1 MSAEATRFDFNVRGM
16 TCASCVSHVEKA
28 LAATPGVA
36 SASVNLA
43 TESAGVALARGAD
56 PAAIAKSVADAGYE
70 PVIETIE
77 LGVGGMTCASCVA
90 HVEKALKSVPGVL
103 EASVNLATERASVRA
118 LSGPGLA
125 ERLRRAITEAGYEP
139 RRIETD
145 AGATD
150 RERARREAEMKTLRF
165 NLILSAALSAPLFMV
180 EMGGH
185 LVPAFHHW
193 TMMTIGEELVRQFSF
208 LLATLVLFGPGAVFF
223 VKGVP
228 ALLRGAPDMN
238 ALVAVGTL
246 SAYLYSFVATF
257 LPQLLPAGAVY
268 VYYEAATVIVTLIL
282 FGRFLEARAKGR
294 TSEAI
299 RALAKLQPKTARVE
313 RDGETT
319 DVDIDD
325 VRVGDIVLVRPGE
338 RIPTDGVV
346 TAGASYVDE
355 SMVTGEP
362 APVAK
367 TIGATVTGATVNG
380 SGAFSFRATR
390 VGADTV
396 LAGIIRMVEQAQG
409 AKLPIQAM
417 VDRVTAVFVPTIFAI
432 AAITF
437 VVWMAI
443 GPEPRLTYA
452 LVSAVAV
459 LIIACPCAMGLAT
472 PAAIMTGTGR
482 AAELGVLFRK
492 GEALQTLQEVTL
504 IAFDKTGTLTFGKPR
519 LTDLIPAHG
528 EEDAELLRLAASVE
542 AQSEHPVGA
551 AIVAAAKDRGLAV
564 PPAAQFES
572 VSGMGVAALVDSRK
586 VAIGAARYMA
596 SLGLDTTAFEGD
608 AAALSD
614 EGKTPFY
621 LAVDGKTRA
630 ILCVADD
637 LKPTTKPAIDALHAI
652 GVKTAM
658 ITGDEARTAN
668 AIARRLGID
677 EVVAGVMP
685 DGKVATL
692 ERLREREK
700 IAFVGDGVNDAPA
713 LAAAD
718 AGIAIGTGT
727 DIAIEA
733 ADVVLM
739 SGDLA
744 KVPAALAVSRA
755 TMRNI
760 KQNLFWAF
768 GYNALLVPV
777 AAGAL
782 YPVNGVQL
790 SPMLGA
796 GAMALSS
803 VFVLTNALRLR
814 RFKPPVIAET
824 PPRHREERSD
834 EATQEPHHGSGLLR
848 SARNDEAAAA
858 PVKQDNKEERM
869 TTFNVKDMTCNM
881 CVKHVTKAVQAVEP
895 GADVKVDLASGR
907 VDVSPTPKDPEALAK
922 AITDAGYPAQIA
934 A

>member
-1 MSAEATRFDFNVRGM
+1 MSAGTELDFTVRGM

-28 LAATPGVA
+28 LAATPGVT

-43 TESAGVALARGAD
+43 TERADVSLAPGAD
-56 PAAIAKSVADAGYE
+56 PAALAKSVADAGYE

-77 LGVGGMTCASCVA
+77 IGVGGMTCASCVS
-90 HVEKALKSVPGVL
+90 HVEKALKAVPGVL
-103 EASVNLATERASVRA
+103 AASVNLATERASVRA

-125 ERLRRAITEAGYEP
+125 DRLRKAISAAGYEP
-139 RRIETD
+139 RKIETD
-145 AGATD
+145 AGGAD
-150 RERARREAEMKTLRF
+150 RERARREEEMRKLRF
-165 NLILSAALSAPLFMV
+165 NLIVSALLTAPVFIV

-185 LVPAFHHW
+185 LVPPFHHW
-193 TMMTIGEELVRQFSF
+193 VMGAIGEETIRQFSF
-208 LLATLVLFGPGAVFF
+208 FFATLVLFGPGLVFF
-223 VKGVP
+223 QKGVP
-228 ALLRGAPDMN
+228 ALLRGQPDMN

-246 SAYLYSFVATF
+246 SAYLYSVVATF
-257 LPQLLPAGAVY
+257 MPYLLPAGAVY
-268 VYYEAATVIVTLIL
+268 VYYEAAVVIVTLIL

-313 RDGETT
+313 RNGETLEI
-319 DVDIDD
+319 DIDD
-325 VRVGDIVLVRPGE
+325 VHVGDIVLVRPGE
-338 RIPTDGVV
+338 RVPTDGVV
-346 TAGASYVDE
+346 TAGASHVDE

-362 APVAK
+362 APVSK
-367 TIGATVTGATVNG
+367 GVGATVTGATVNG
-380 SGAFSFRATR
+380 AGAFSFRATR
-390 VGADTV
+390 VGADTT

-417 VDRVTAVFVPTIFAI
+417 VDRVTAVFVPAIFAV
-432 AAITF
+432 AAATF
-437 VVWMAI
+437 VVWMLV
-443 GPEPRLTYA
+443 GPEPRLTHA

-482 AAELGVLFRK
+482 AAELGILFRK
-492 GEALQTLQEVTL
+492 GEALQTLQDVTL

-519 LTDLIPAHG
+519 LTDLVPAPG
-528 EEDAELLRLAASVE
+528 EKADDLLRLA
-542 AQSEHPVGA
+542 
-551 AIVAAAKDRGLAV
+551 VADF
-564 PPAAQFES
+564 QS
-572 VSGMGVAALVDSRK
+572 VSGMGVAGVVERRK
-586 VAIGAARYMA
+586 VAIGAARYMT
-596 SLGLDTTAFEGD
+596 SLGFDASAFDES
-608 AAALSD
+608 AAALAE

-621 LAVDGKTRA
+621 VAVDGKARA
-630 ILCVADD
+630 ILCVADE

-658 ITGDEARTAN
+658 ITGDDARTAN

-692 ERLREREK
+692 ERLREGNK
-700 IAFVGDGVNDAPA
+700 VAFVGDGVNDAPA

-718 AGIAIGTGT
+718 AGVAIGTGT

-744 KVPAALAVSRA
+744 KVPAALAISRA

-782 YPVNGVQL
+782 YPVNGMQL

-814 RFKPPVIAET
+814 RFQPPVVAEAPL
-824 PPRHREERSD
+824 PPVVHE
-834 EATQEPHHGSGLLR
+834 
-848 SARNDEAAAA
+848 EAAPAA
-858 PVKQDNKEERM
+858 IEQANKEETM
-869 TTFNVKDMTCNM
+869 TTFNVKDMTCGM
-881 CVKHVTKAVQAVEP
+881 CVKHVTKAVQTVEP
-895 GADVKVDLASGR
+895 GAEVKVDLATGR
-907 VDVSPTPKDPEALAK
+907 VDVSPTPKDPAALAK
-922 AITDAGYPAQIA
+922 AITEAGYPAQVA

>member
-1 MSAEATRFDFNVRGM
+1 MEMTMSAETAQLDFNVRGM

-28 LAATPGVA
+28 LAATPGV
-36 SASVNLA
+36 SKASVNLA
-43 TESAGVALARGAD
+43 TERVDVTLAPGAD
-56 PAAIAKSVADAGYE
+56 PAAIAKSVTDAGYE
-70 PVIETIE
+70 PVVETIE

-90 HVEKALKSVPGVL
+90 HVEKALKAVPGVL

-118 LSGPGLA
+118 LAGPGLA
-125 ERLRRAITEAGYEP
+125 DRLRRAVTAAGYEP

-150 RERARREAEMKTLRF
+150 RERARREEEMRTLRF
-165 NLILSAALSAPLFMV
+165 NLILSALFTAPVFIL

-185 LVPAFHHW
+185 LIPAFHHW
-193 TMMTIGEELVRQFSF
+193 TMATIGEEMIREFSF
-208 LLATLVLFGPGAVFF
+208 LFATLVLFGPGLVFF
-223 VKGVP
+223 LKGIP
-228 ALLRGAPDMN
+228 ALLRGQPDMN

-246 SAYLYSFVATF
+246 SAYLYSVVATF
-257 LPQLLPAGAVY
+257 LPHLLPEGAVN
-268 VYYEAATVIVTLIL
+268 VYYEAAVVIVTLIL

-313 RDGETT
+313 RNGETV

-325 VRVGDIVLVRPGE
+325 VHVGDIVLVRPGE

-346 TAGASYVDE
+346 TSGSSYVDE

-367 TIGATVTGATVNG
+367 AAGANVTGATVNG

-390 VGADTV
+390 VGADTT

-417 VDRVTAVFVPTIFAI
+417 VDRVTAVFVPAVFGV
-432 AAITF
+432 AALTF
-437 VVWMAI
+437 VVWMLI

-492 GEALQTLQEVTL
+492 GEALQTLQDVTL

-519 LTDLIPAHG
+519 LTDLVAAPG
-528 EEDAELLRLAASVE
+528 ENEGELLRLAASVE
-542 AQSEHPVGA
+542 AQSEHPVAA

-564 PPAAQFES
+564 APVEQFES
-572 VSGMGVAALVDSRK
+572 VSGMGVAGVVDKRK
-586 VAIGAARYMA
+586 VAIGAQRYMT
-596 SLGLDTTAFEGD
+596 SLGFDTTAFD
-608 AAALSD
+608 DSAAALSG

-621 LAVDGKTRA
+621 VAVDGKARA

-658 ITGDEARTAN
+658 ITGDDARTAN

-692 ERLREREK
+692 ERLREKNK

-718 AGIAIGTGT
+718 AGVAIGTGT

-744 KVPAALAVSRA
+744 KVPAALALSRA
-755 TMRNI
+755 TMENI

-768 GYNALLVPV
+768 GYNALLIPV

-782 YPVNGVQL
+782 YPVNGMQL

-803 VFVLTNALRLR
+803 TFVLTNALRLR
-814 RFKPPVIAET
+814 RFQPPVIAEA
-824 PPRHREERSD
+824 PLP
-834 EATQEPHHGSGLLR
+834 
-848 SARNDEAAAA
+848 AAA
-858 PVKQDNKEERM
+858 PEPVAEVETPAPLTQDNKEETM
-869 TTFNVKDMTCNM
+869 TTFNVKDMTCGM

-895 GADVKVDLASGR
+895 NADVKVDLATGK
-907 VDVSPTPKDPEALAK
+907 VEVSPTPKDPAALAK
-922 AITDAGYPAQIA
+922 AITDAGYPAQVA

>member
-1 MSAEATRFDFNVRGM
+1 MNMAADTQLDFNVRGM

-28 LAATPGVA
+28 LKATPGVTA
-36 SASVNLA
+36 ASVNLA
-43 TESAGVALARGAD
+43 TERADVSLAPGAD
-56 PAAIAKSVADAGYE
+56 PAGLVKSVADAGYE
-70 PVIETIE
+70 PVVETIE
-77 LGVGGMTCASCVA
+77 LGVGGMTCASCVS
-90 HVEKALKSVPGVL
+90 HVEKALKAVPGVL

-118 LSGPGLA
+118 LAGPGLVD
-125 ERLRRAITEAGYEP
+125 RLRKAITDAGYEP
-139 RRIETD
+139 RRLETD
-145 AGATD
+145 AAGAD
-150 RERARREAEMKTLRF
+150 SERARRDEEMRKLRF
-165 NLILSAALSAPLFMV
+165 NLIVAAALTAPVFLL

-185 LVPAFHHW
+185 LIPALHHW
-193 TMMTIGEELVRQFSF
+193 TMRYIGDDLVRQFSF
-208 LLATLVLFGPGAVFF
+208 LFATVVLFGPGLVFF
-223 VKGVP
+223 QKGIP
-228 ALLRGAPDMN
+228 ALIRRQPDMN

-246 SAYLYSFVATF
+246 SAYLYSVVATF
-257 LPQLLPAGAVY
+257 LPQWLPAGAAH
-268 VYYEAATVIVTLIL
+268 VYYEAAVVIVTLIL

-313 RDGETT
+313 RNGATT

-325 VRVGDIVLVRPGE
+325 VHVGDIVLVRPGE

-346 TAGASYVDE
+346 TSGSSYVDE

-367 TIGATVTGATVNG
+367 GPGAAVTGATVNG

-390 VGADTV
+390 VGADTT

-417 VDRVTAVFVPTIFAI
+417 VDRVTAVFVPAVFAI
-432 AAITF
+432 AGLTF
-437 VVWMAI
+437 LIWMLI

-492 GEALQTLQEVTL
+492 GEALQTLQDVTL

-519 LTDLIPAHG
+519 LTDLLPAPK
-528 EEDAELLRLAASVE
+528 ENADALLRVAASVE
-542 AQSEHPVGA
+542 AQSEHPVAA
-551 AIVAAAKDRGLAV
+551 AIVAAAKDKGLALFPV
-564 PPAAQFES
+564 EGFES
-572 VSGMGVAALVDSRK
+572 VSGMGVAGKADKRK
-586 VAIGAARYMA
+586 VAIGAARYMEALGFDISAFEEQAA
-596 SLGLDTTAFEGD
+596 SLAQ
-608 AAALSD
+608 

-621 LAVDGKTRA
+621 VAVDGKARA

-658 ITGDEARTAN
+658 ITGDDARTAN

-685 DGKVATL
+685 DGKVAAL
-692 ERLREREK
+692 QRLRETNK

-718 AGIAIGTGT
+718 AGVAIGTGT

-744 KVPAALAVSRA
+744 KVPAALALSRA
-755 TMRNI
+755 TMANI
-760 KQNLFWAF
+760 RQNLFWAF
-768 GYNALLVPV
+768 GYNALLIPV

-782 YPVNGVQL
+782 YPINGMQL

-814 RFKPPVIAET
+814 RFQPPVIEEAPLPPAAHET
-824 PPRHREERSD
+824 P
-834 EATQEPHHGSGLLR
+834 EP
-848 SARNDEAAAA
+848 AAA
-858 PVKQDNKEERM
+858 PLAQDNRNSKEGTM
-869 TTFNVKDMTCNM
+869 TTFNVKDMTCGM

-895 GADVKVDLASGR
+895 GAEVKVDLATGK
-907 VDVSPTPKDPEALAK
+907 VEVSPTPKDPSALAK
-922 AITDAGYPAQIA
+922 AITEAGYPAQVA

>member
-1 MSAEATRFDFNVRGM
+1 MTAETLTDAQIPSGGKIPSGDKSRSLDFNVRGM
-16 TCASCVSHVEKA
+16 TCASCVTHVEKA
-28 LAATPGVA
+28 LAAAPGVLG
-36 SASVNLA
+36 ASVNLA
-43 TESAGVALARGAD
+43 AERANVTLAPGAD
-56 PAAIAKSVADAGYE
+56 PAQIAKAVSDAGYD
-70 PVIETIE
+70 PVVETLE

-90 HVEKALKSVPGVL
+90 HVEKALREVPGVL
-103 EASVNLATERASVRA
+103 DAQVNLATERATVRA
-118 LSGPGLA
+118 LAGPALVDQ
-125 ERLRRAITEAGYEP
+125 LRHAIAGAGYEP
-139 RRIETD
+139 RRIESD
-145 AGATD
+145 AGAPD
-150 RERARREAEMKTLRF
+150 RERARREEE
-165 NLILSAALSAPLFMV
+165 LSALRVRLTAAAALTLPVFVL

-185 LVPAFHHW
+185 VIPAFHHW
-193 TMMTIGEELVRQFSF
+193 TMATIGEEMVRHISF
-208 LLATLVLFGPGAVFF
+208 LFASVVLFGPGLVFYL
-223 VKGVP
+223 KGVP
-228 ALLRGAPDMN
+228 ALLRGKPDMN

-246 SAYLYSFVATF
+246 SAYLYSVVATF
-257 LPQLLPAGAVY
+257 LPQLLPAGAVH
-268 VYYEAATVIVTLIL
+268 VYYEAAVVIVTLIL
-282 FGRFLEARAKGR
+282 FGRYLEARAKGR

-299 RALAKLQPKTARVE
+299 RALARLQPKTARVE
-313 RDGETT
+313 RNGETV
-319 DVDIDD
+319 DVDIGD

-346 TAGASYVDE
+346 TSGASHVDE

-367 TIGATVTGATVNG
+367 TIGASVTGATVNG
-380 SGAFSFRATR
+380 AGAFAFRATR
-390 VGADTV
+390 VGADTT

-417 VDRVTAVFVPTIFAI
+417 VDRVTAVFVPAVFAI
-432 AAITF
+432 ALLTF
-437 VVWMAI
+437 IIWMLI

-452 LVSAVAV
+452 LVNAVAV

-492 GEALQTLQEVTL
+492 GEALQTLRDVTL

-519 LTDLIPAHG
+519 LTDLIAARRVDG
-528 EEDAELLRLAASVE
+528 DEALRLAASVE
-542 AQSEHPVGA
+542 TQSEHPVGA
-551 AIVAAAKDRGLAV
+551 ALVAAAKDRGLALSPV
-564 PPAAQFES
+564 ADFRAIA
-572 VSGMGVAALVDSRK
+572 GMGVAGAVGRRK
-586 VAIGAARYMA
+586 VAIGAERYMN
-596 SLGLDTTAFEGD
+596 SLGLDTRDFDEN
-608 AAALSD
+608 AAALTA

-621 LAVDGKTRA
+621 IALDGKLAA
-630 ILCVADD
+630 IVSVADD
-637 LKPTTKPAIDALHAI
+637 LKPTTKPAIDALHAM

-658 ITGDEARTAN
+658 ITGDDARAAH
-668 AIARRLGID
+668 AIARRVGID

-692 ERLREREK
+692 ERLREGQK
-700 IAFVGDGVNDAPA
+700 VAFVGDGVNDAPA

-744 KVPAALAVSRA
+744 KVPTALAISRA

-760 KQNLFWAF
+760 AQNLFWAF
-768 GYNALLVPV
+768 GYNALLIPV

-782 YPVNGVQL
+782 FPVNGMLL

-814 RFKPPVIAET
+814 RFAPPAGAAATAHAET
-824 PPRHREERSD
+824 AARIDELSETDRQEE
-834 EATQEPHHGSGLLR
+834 T
-848 SARNDEAAAA
+848 
-858 PVKQDNKEERM
+858 M
-869 TTFNVKDMTCNM
+869 TTFNVKDMTCGM
-881 CVKHVTKAVQAVEP
+881 CVKHVTKAVQTVLP
-895 GADVKVDLASGR
+895 GAEVSVDLATGK
-907 VDVSPTPKDPEALAK
+907 VEVTPTPNDPQALAN
-922 AITDAGYPAQIA
+922 AITDAGYPAQVA

>member
-1 MSAEATRFDFNVRGM
+1 MSAGTELDFTVRGM

-28 LAATPGVA
+28 LAATPGVT

-43 TESAGVALARGAD
+43 TERADVSLAPGAD
-56 PAAIAKSVADAGYE
+56 PAALAKSVADAGYE

-77 LGVGGMTCASCVA
+77 IGVGGMTCASCVS
-90 HVEKALKSVPGVL
+90 HVEKALKAVPGVL
-103 EASVNLATERASVRA
+103 AASVNLATERASVRA

-125 ERLRRAITEAGYEP
+125 DRLRKAISAAGYEP
-139 RRIETD
+139 RKIETD
-145 AGATD
+145 AGGAD
-150 RERARREAEMKTLRF
+150 RERARREEEMRKLRF
-165 NLILSAALSAPLFMV
+165 NLIVSALLTAPVFIV

-185 LVPAFHHW
+185 LVPPFHHW
-193 TMMTIGEELVRQFSF
+193 VMGAIGEETIRQFSF
-208 LLATLVLFGPGAVFF
+208 FFATLVLFGPGLVFF
-223 VKGVP
+223 QKGVP
-228 ALLRGAPDMN
+228 ALLRGQPDMN

-246 SAYLYSFVATF
+246 SAYLYSVVATF
-257 LPQLLPAGAVY
+257 LPYLLPAGAVY
-268 VYYEAATVIVTLIL
+268 VYYEAAVVIVTLIL

-313 RDGETT
+313 RNGETLEI
-319 DVDIDD
+319 DIDD
-325 VRVGDIVLVRPGE
+325 VHVGDIVLVRPGE
-338 RIPTDGVV
+338 RVPTDGVV
-346 TAGASYVDE
+346 TAGASHVDE

-362 APVAK
+362 APVSK
-367 TIGATVTGATVNG
+367 GVGATVTGATVNG
-380 SGAFSFRATR
+380 AGAFSFRATR
-390 VGADTV
+390 VGADTT

-417 VDRVTAVFVPTIFAI
+417 VDRVTAVFVPAIFAV
-432 AAITF
+432 AAATF
-437 VVWMAI
+437 VVWMLV
-443 GPEPRLTYA
+443 GPEPRLTHA

-482 AAELGVLFRK
+482 AAELGILFRK
-492 GEALQTLQEVTL
+492 GEALQTLQDVTL

-519 LTDLIPAHG
+519 LTDLVPAPG
-528 EEDAELLRLAASVE
+528 EKADDLLRLAASVE

-551 AIVAAAKDRGLAV
+551 AIVAAAKERGLTIPAV
-564 PPAAQFES
+564 ADFQS
-572 VSGMGVAALVDSRK
+572 VSGMGVAGVVERRK
-586 VAIGAARYMA
+586 VAIGAARYMT
-596 SLGLDTTAFEGD
+596 SLGFDASAFDES
-608 AAALSD
+608 AAALAE

-621 LAVDGKTRA
+621 VAVDGKARA
-630 ILCVADD
+630 ILCVADE

-658 ITGDEARTAN
+658 ITGDDARTAN

-692 ERLREREK
+692 ERLREGNK
-700 IAFVGDGVNDAPA
+700 VAFVGDGVNDAPA

-718 AGIAIGTGT
+718 AGVAIGTGT

-744 KVPAALAVSRA
+744 KVPAALAISRA

-782 YPVNGVQL
+782 YPVNGMQL

-814 RFKPPVIAET
+814 RFQPPVVAEAPL
-824 PPRHREERSD
+824 PPVVHEEPAPAAIEQANREE
-834 EATQEPHHGSGLLR
+834 T
-848 SARNDEAAAA
+848 
-858 PVKQDNKEERM
+858 M
-869 TTFNVKDMTCNM
+869 TTFNVKDMTCGM
-881 CVKHVTKAVQAVEP
+881 CVKHVTKAVQTVEP
-895 GADVKVDLASGR
+895 GAEVKVDLATGR
-907 VDVSPTPKDPEALAK
+907 VDVSPTPKDPAALAK
-922 AITDAGYPAQIA
+922 AITEAGYPAQVA

>member
-1 MSAEATRFDFNVRGM
+1 MGAQTQLDFNVRGM
-16 TCASCVSHVEKA
+16 TCASCVAHVEKA
-28 LAATPGVA
+28 LKATPGVEA
-36 SASVNLA
+36 ANVNLA
-43 TESAGVALARGAD
+43 TERVDVTVGPDAD
-56 PAAIAKSVADAGYE
+56 PAALAKAVADAGYD
-70 PVIETIE
+70 PAIETIE

-90 HVEKALKSVPGVL
+90 HVEKALKAVPGVL

-118 LSGPGLA
+118 LSGPGLVD
-125 ERLRRAITEAGYEP
+125 RLRRAITDAGYEP
-139 RRIETD
+139 RKIESD
-145 AGATD
+145 AGGAD
-150 RERARREAEMKTLRF
+150 RERARREEEMKRLRVT
-165 NLILSAALSAPLFMV
+165 LILSAALTAPVFIL

-185 LVPAFHHW
+185 LIPAFHHW
-193 TMMTIGEELVRQFSF
+193 TMMAIGEENIRYLSF
-208 LLATLVLFGPGAVFF
+208 TLATLVLFGPGLVFYE
-223 VKGVP
+223 KGLP
-228 ALLRGAPDMN
+228 ALFRGQPDMN

-246 SAYLYSFVATF
+246 SAYLYSCVATF
-257 LPQLLPAGAVY
+257 LPHVLPAGAVN
-268 VYYEAATVIVTLIL
+268 VYYEAAVVIVTLIL

-313 RDGETT
+313 RDGETV
-319 DVDIDD
+319 DIDIDD
-325 VRVGDIVLVRPGE
+325 VHVGDNVLVRPGE

-346 TAGASYVDE
+346 TAGASHVDE

-367 TIGATVTGATVNG
+367 GPGAAVTGATVNG
-380 SGAFSFRATR
+380 AGAFSFRATR
-390 VGADTV
+390 VGADTT

-417 VDRVTAVFVPTIFAI
+417 VDRVTAVFVPAIFAI
-432 AAITF
+432 AAVTF
-437 VVWMAI
+437 AVWMLI

-492 GEALQTLQEVTL
+492 GEALQTLQDVSL

-519 LTDLIPAHG
+519 LTDLLPARG
-528 EEDAELLRLAASVE
+528 EDADKLLRLAASVE
-542 AQSEHPVGA
+542 AQSEHPVAA
-551 AIVAAAKDRGLAV
+551 AIVAAAKDRGLKLAPV
-564 PPAAQFES
+564 ASFES
-572 VSGMGVAALVDSRK
+572 VSGMGVAGVVERHRI
-586 VAIGAARYMA
+586 AIGAERYMA
-596 SLGLDTTAFEGD
+596 SLRFDTAAFAES
-608 AAALSD
+608 AAALSE

-621 LAVDGKTRA
+621 VAVDGKTRA

-658 ITGDEARTAN
+658 ITGDDARTAK

-692 ERLREREK
+692 EKLREGRK

-718 AGIAIGTGT
+718 AGVAIGTGT

-739 SGDLA
+739 SGDLG

-777 AAGAL
+777 AAGVL
-782 YPVNGVQL
+782 YPVNGMQL

-814 RFKPPVIAET
+814 RFQPPVIAEAPLPPATHET
-824 PPRHREERSD
+824 P
-834 EATQEPHHGSGLLR
+834 
-848 SARNDEAAAA
+848 A
-858 PVKQDNKEERM
+858 PQTAPAQTDLKEETTM
-869 TTFNVKDMTCNM
+869 TTFSVKDMTCGM

-895 GADVKVDLASGR
+895 GADVKVDLATGK
-907 VDVSPTPKDPEALAK
+907 VDVSPTPKDPAALAK
-922 AITDAGYPAQIA
+922 AITEAGYPAQIA

>member
-1 MSAEATRFDFNVRGM
+1 MGAQTQLDFNVRGM

-28 LAATPGVA
+28 LKATPGVEA
-36 SASVNLA
+36 ANVNLA
-43 TESAGVALARGAD
+43 TERVDVTLAPDANPAALAKA
-56 PAAIAKSVADAGYE
+56 VTDAGYD
-70 PVIETIE
+70 PVVETIE

-90 HVEKALKSVPGVL
+90 HVEKALKTVPGVI

-118 LSGPGLA
+118 LSGPGLVD
-125 ERLRRAITEAGYEP
+125 RLRRAITEAGYEP
-139 RRIETD
+139 RKIESD
-145 AGATD
+145 AGSAD
-150 RERARREAEMKTLRF
+150 RERARREEEMKQLRF
-165 NLILSAALSAPLFMV
+165 RLIVSAVLSAPVFIL

-185 LVPAFHHW
+185 MVPAFHHW
-193 TMMTIGEELVRQFSF
+193 TMQAIGEETIRYLSF
-208 LLATLVLFGPGAVFF
+208 FFATIVLFGPGLVFYQ
-223 VKGVP
+223 KGLPSLV
-228 ALLRGAPDMN
+228 RGQPDMN

-246 SAYLYSFVATF
+246 SAYLYSCVATF
-257 LPQLLPAGAVY
+257 MPQALPAGAVY
-268 VYYEAATVIVTLIL
+268 VYYEPAVVIVTLIL

-313 RDGETT
+313 RNGETV

-325 VRVGDIVLVRPGE
+325 VHVGDIVLVRPGE

-346 TAGASYVDE
+346 TAGSSHVDE

-367 TIGATVTGATVNG
+367 AAGAAVTGATVNG

-390 VGADTV
+390 VGADTT

-417 VDRVTAVFVPTIFAI
+417 VDRVTAVFVPAIFAI
-432 AAITF
+432 AALTF
-437 VVWMAI
+437 VVWMLI

-452 LVSAVAV
+452 LVAAVAV

-492 GEALQTLQEVTL
+492 GEALQTLQDVTL

-519 LTDLIPAHG
+519 LTDLIAAKG
-528 EEDAELLRLAASVE
+528 EKDDALLRLAASVE
-542 AQSEHPVGA
+542 AQSEHPVAA
-551 AIVAAAKDRGLAV
+551 AIVAAAKDRGLKLAPV
-564 PPAAQFES
+564 TSFES
-572 VSGMGVAALVDSRK
+572 VSGMGVAGVVERHK
-586 VAIGAARYMA
+586 MAIGAERYMA
-596 SLGLDTTAFEGD
+596 KLRFDTSAFAER
-608 AAALSD
+608 AAELSE

-621 LAVDGKTRA
+621 VAVDGKARA

-658 ITGDEARTAN
+658 ITGDDARTAK

-692 ERLREREK
+692 EKLREGQK

-744 KVPAALAVSRA
+744 KVPAALALSRA

-777 AAGAL
+777 AAGVL
-782 YPVNGVQL
+782 YPVNGMQL

-814 RFKPPVIAET
+814 RFQPPVIT
-824 PPRHREERSD
+824 
-834 EATQEPHHGSGLLR
+834 EAP
-848 SARNDEAAAA
+848 A
-858 PVKQDNKEERM
+858 PVIHDNKEETEM
-869 TTFNVKDMTCNM
+869 TTFNVKDMTCGG
-881 CVKHVTKAVQAVEP
+881 CVKHVTKAVQAMEP
-895 GADVKVDLASGR
+895 GADVKVDLATGK
-907 VDVSPTPKDPEALAK
+907 VEVSPTPKDPAALAK
-922 AITDAGYPAQIA
+922 AITEAGYPAQVA

>member
-1 MSAEATRFDFNVRGM
+1 MGAQTQLDFNVRGM

-28 LAATPGVA
+28 LKATPGVEA
-36 SASVNLA
+36 ANVNLA
-43 TESAGVALARGAD
+43 TERVDVTLAPDANPAALAKA
-56 PAAIAKSVADAGYE
+56 VADAGYD
-70 PVIETIE
+70 PVVETIE

-90 HVEKALKSVPGVL
+90 HVEKALKAVPGVI

-118 LSGPGLA
+118 LSGPGLVD
-125 ERLRRAITEAGYEP
+125 RLRRAITEAGYEP
-139 RRIETD
+139 RKIEND
-145 AGATD
+145 AGGAD
-150 RERARREAEMKTLRF
+150 RERARREEEMKQLRF
-165 NLILSAALSAPLFMV
+165 RLIVSAALTAPIFIL

-185 LVPAFHHW
+185 LIPAFHHW
-193 TMMTIGEELVRQFSF
+193 SMATIGEETIRYLSF
-208 LLATLVLFGPGAVFF
+208 FLATIVLFGPGLVFYE
-223 VKGVP
+223 KGLP
-228 ALLRGAPDMN
+228 ALFRGQPDMN

-246 SAYLYSFVATF
+246 SAYLYSCVATF
-257 LPQLLPAGAVY
+257 LPQALPAGAVN
-268 VYYEAATVIVTLIL
+268 VYYEAAVVIVTLIL

-313 RDGETT
+313 RNGETV
-319 DVDIDD
+319 DLDIDD
-325 VRVGDIVLVRPGE
+325 VHVGDIVLVRPGE

-346 TAGASYVDE
+346 TSGSSHVDE

-367 TIGATVTGATVNG
+367 APGAAVTGATVNG
-380 SGAFSFRATR
+380 AGAFSFRATR
-390 VGADTV
+390 VGADTT

-417 VDRVTAVFVPTIFAI
+417 VDRVTAVFVPAIFAI
-432 AAITF
+432 AALTF
-437 VVWMAI
+437 VVWMLI

-452 LVSAVAV
+452 LVAAVAV

-482 AAELGVLFRK
+482 AAELGILFRK
-492 GEALQTLQEVTL
+492 GEALQTLQDVTL

-519 LTDLIPAHG
+519 LTDLIAAPG
-528 EEDAELLRLAASVE
+528 EKDDALLRLAASVE
-542 AQSEHPVGA
+542 AQSEHPVAA
-551 AIVAAAKDRGLAV
+551 AIVAAAKDRGLKLAPV
-564 PPAAQFES
+564 ASFES
-572 VSGMGVAALVDSRK
+572 VSGMGVAGVVEKHQL
-586 VAIGAARYMA
+586 AIGAERYMA
-596 SLGLDTTAFEGD
+596 SLGFDTKAFAD
-608 AAALSD
+608 KAAALSE

-621 LAVDGKTRA
+621 VAIDRKVRA

-658 ITGDEARTAN
+658 ITGDDARTAK

-677 EVVAGVMP
+677 QVVAGVMP

-692 ERLREREK
+692 EKLREGQK
-700 IAFVGDGVNDAPA
+700 VAFVGDGVNDAPA

-744 KVPAALAVSRA
+744 KVPAALALSRA

-777 AAGAL
+777 AAGVL
-782 YPVNGVQL
+782 YPVNGMQL

-814 RFKPPVIAET
+814 RFQPPVISEA
-824 PPRHREERSD
+824 PD
-834 EATQEPHHGSGLLR
+834 EAP
-848 SARNDEAAAA
+848 A
-858 PVKQDNKEERM
+858 PIIEDNKEEPAM
-869 TTFNVKDMTCNM
+869 TTFNVKDMTCGM
-881 CVKHVTKAVQAVEP
+881 CVKHVTKAVQTVEP
-895 GADVKVDLASGR
+895 GAEVKVDLATGK
-907 VDVSPTPKDPEALAK
+907 VEVSPTPKDPSALAK
-922 AITDAGYPAQIA
+922 AITEAGYPAQVA

>member
-1 MSAEATRFDFNVRGM
+1 MNMAADTQLDFNVRGM

-28 LAATPGVA
+28 LKATPGVTA
-36 SASVNLA
+36 ASVNLA
-43 TESAGVALARGAD
+43 TERADVSLAPGAD
-56 PAAIAKSVADAGYE
+56 PAGLIKSVADAGYE
-70 PVIETIE
+70 PVVETIE

-90 HVEKALKSVPGVL
+90 HVEKALKGVPGVL
-103 EASVNLATERASVRA
+103 EASVNLATERATVRA
-118 LSGPGLA
+118 LSGPGLVDK
-125 ERLRRAITEAGYEP
+125 LRKAITDAGYEP

-145 AGATD
+145 AGGED
-150 RERARREAEMKTLRF
+150 RERARREAEMQTLRF
-165 NLILSAALSAPLFMV
+165 NLIISAALTAPVFLL

-185 LVPAFHHW
+185 LIPALHHW
-193 TMMTIGEELVRQFSF
+193 TMRVLGDDLVRQFSF
-208 LLATLVLFGPGAVFF
+208 LFATVVLFGPGLVFF
-223 VKGVP
+223 QKGIP
-228 ALLRGAPDMN
+228 ALIRRQPDMN

-246 SAYLYSFVATF
+246 SAYLYSVVATF
-257 LPQLLPAGAVY
+257 LPQWLPAGAAN
-268 VYYEAATVIVTLIL
+268 VYYEAAVVIVTLIL

-313 RDGETT
+313 RDGATT

-325 VRVGDIVLVRPGE
+325 VHVGDIVLVRPGE

-346 TAGASYVDE
+346 TSGSSYVDE

-367 TIGATVTGATVNG
+367 GPGAAVTGATVNG

-390 VGADTV
+390 VGADTT

-417 VDRVTAVFVPTIFAI
+417 VDRVTAVFVPAVFAI
-432 AAITF
+432 AGLTF
-437 VVWMAI
+437 LIWMLI

-492 GEALQTLQEVTL
+492 GEALQTLQDVTL

-519 LTDLIPAHG
+519 LTDLLPAPK
-528 EEDAELLRLAASVE
+528 ENADALLRLAASVE
-542 AQSEHPVGA
+542 AQSEHPVAA
-551 AIVAAAKDRGLAV
+551 AIVAAAKDKGLALFPV
-564 PPAAQFES
+564 EGFES
-572 VSGMGVAALVDSRK
+572 VSGMGVAGRADRRK
-586 VAIGAARYMA
+586 VAIGAARYMEALGFDIAPFEEQAA
-596 SLGLDTTAFEGD
+596 SLAQ
-608 AAALSD
+608 

-621 LAVDGKTRA
+621 VAVDGKVRA

-658 ITGDEARTAN
+658 ITGDDARTAN

-685 DGKVATL
+685 DGKVAAL
-692 ERLREREK
+692 ERLRQTNK

-744 KVPAALAVSRA
+744 KVPAALALSRA
-755 TMRNI
+755 TMANI

-768 GYNALLVPV
+768 GYNALLIPV

-782 YPVNGVQL
+782 YPINGMQL

-814 RFKPPVIAET
+814 RFQPPVIEEAPLPPAVQET
-824 PPRHREERSD
+824 PEPA
-834 EATQEPHHGSGLLR
+834 ATPL
-848 SARNDEAAAA
+848 A
-858 PVKQDNKEERM
+858 QDNHNNKEKTM
-869 TTFNVKDMTCNM
+869 TTFNVKDMTCGM

-895 GADVKVDLASGR
+895 GAEVKVDLATGK
-907 VDVSPTPKDPEALAK
+907 VEVSPTPKDPSALAK
-922 AITDAGYPAQIA
+922 AITEAGYPAQVA